1 MTAVTKPSLESLQGV
16 AAYSYEKLVE
26 VFVEQGMTELEA
38 VEWIDFNIAGAYV
51 GEYTPIIIYQELLYD
66 FEEDEGLCY

>member
-1 MTAVTKPSLESLQGV
+1 
-16 AAYSYEKLVE
+16 
-26 VFVEQGMTELEA
+26 MTELEA

-51 GEYTPIIIYQELLYD
+51 GEYTPIIIYHELLYD